1 MKHIPQSL
9 FGIAICAL
17 AGGCVGIASRPAPG
31 ADRVQLIRNPA
42 DVAACTAVGN
52 VAWRHDNAYTDV
64 RNLTVGLGGNA
75 IFVTS
80 ERNGFVLTGVAYRC
94 PQ

>member
-17 AGGCVGIASRPAPG
+17 ANGCVSFADAPG

-42 DVAACTAVGN
+42 DVATCTAVGN
-52 VAWRHDNAYTDV
+52 VAWNRDNAEDV

-80 ERNGFVLTGVAYRC
+80 EQNGFVLTGVAYRC

>member
-17 AGGCVGIASRPAPG
+17 ANGCVSYAPAPG

-42 DVAACTAVGN
+42 DVAPCTAVGN
-52 VAWRHDNAYTDV
+52 VDWWQRGHPDV

-80 ERNGFVLTGVAYRC
+80 EQNGFVLTGVAYRC

>member
-1 MKHIPQSL
+1 MKPVWGLILVL
-9 FGIAICAL
+9 FTTAGCAGMVY
-17 AGGCVGIASRPAPG
+17 APAPG

-42 DVAACTAVGN
+42 DVATCTAVGN
-52 VAWRHDNAYTDV
+52 VDWQSGNHDV

-80 ERNGFVLTGVAYRC
+80 EQGRTVLTGVAYRC

>member
-17 AGGCVGIASRPAPG
+17 ANGCVSVSYAPAPG
-31 ADRVQLIRNPA
+31 ADRVQLIRNTA
-42 DVAACTAVGN
+42 DVATCTAVGN
-52 VAWRHDNAYTDV
+52 VAWQRGNADV
-64 RNLTVGLGGNA
+64 RDLTVGLGGNA

-80 ERNGFVLTGVAYRC
+80 EQGRVVLTGVAYRC

>member
-9 FGIAICAL
+9 FGVAICAL
-17 AGGCVGIASRPAPG
+17 ASGCVTFTPAPG
-31 ADRVQLIRNPA
+31 ADQVRLMRNPA
-42 DVAACTAVGN
+42 DVAKCTAVGN
-52 VAWRHDNAYTDV
+52 VAWDREKPDDV

-80 ERNGFVLTGVAYRC
+80 EQNGFVVTGVAYRC

>member
-17 AGGCVGIASRPAPG
+17 ANGCVSFAYRPAPG
-31 ADRVQLIRNPA
+31 ADRVQLIRNPE
-42 DVAACTAVGN
+42 DVARCTTVGN
-52 VAWRHDNAYTDV
+52 VDWQRGNPDV

-80 ERNGFVLTGVAYRC
+80 EQGRVVLTGIAYRC

>member
-17 AGGCVGIASRPAPG
+17 ANGCVSYAPAPG

-42 DVAACTAVGN
+42 DVAMCTAVGN
-52 VAWRHDNAYTDV
+52 VDWQRGHADV

-80 ERNGFVLTGVAYRC
+80 EQNGFVLTGVAYRC

>member
-1 MKHIPQSL
+1 MKHIPQSTL
-9 FGIAICAL
+9 GVAICVL
-17 AGGCVGIASRPAPG
+17 ASGCVSFAYRPAPG

-42 DVAACTAVGN
+42 DVARCTAVGN
-52 VAWRHDNAYTDV
+52 VDWQRGTTDV

-80 ERNGFVLTGVAYRC
+80 EQGRVVLTGVAYRC

>member
-1 MKHIPQSL
+1 MKHIPQSIL
-9 FGIAICAL
+9 GVAICAL
-17 AGGCVGIASRPAPG
+17 ANGCVGVSYAPAPG

-42 DVAACTAVGN
+42 DVAKCTAVGN
-52 VAWRHDNAYTDV
+52 VDWQRGHADV

-80 ERNGFVLTGVAYRC
+80 EQNGFVLTGVAYRC

>member
-1 MKHIPQSL
+1 MKSIPQSIL
-9 FGIAICAL
+9 GVVICAL
-17 AGGCVGIASRPAPG
+17 ANGCVGVTYAPAPG

-42 DVAACTAVGN
+42 DVATCTAVGN
-52 VAWRHDNAYTDV
+52 VDWQRGDV
-64 RNLTVGLGGNA
+64 RNMTVGLGGNA

-80 ERNGFVLTGVAYRC
+80 EQGRMVLTGVAYRC

>member
-17 AGGCVGIASRPAPG
+17 NGCVTFTPAPG
-31 ADRVQLIRNPA
+31 ADRVQLIRNSA
-42 DVAACTAVGN
+42 DVARCAAVGN
-52 VAWRHDNAYTDV
+52 VEWQSGHTDV

-80 ERNGFVLTGVAYRC
+80 EQNGFVLTGVAYRC

>member
-17 AGGCVGIASRPAPG
+17 TSGCVTFAPAPG

-42 DVAACTAVGN
+42 DVATCTAVGN
-52 VAWRHDNAYTDV
+52 VAWHLDNPEDV
-64 RNLTVGLGGNA
+64 RNLTIGLGGNA
-75 IFVTS
+75 ILVTS
-80 ERNGFVLTGVAYRC
+80 EQNGFVLTGVAYRC

>member
-1 MKHIPQSL
+1 MKHIPQRL
-9 FGIAICAL
+9 FGIAMFAL
-17 AGGCVGIASRPAPG
+17 ANGCVSFAPAPG

-42 DVAACTAVGN
+42 DVATCTAVGN
-52 VAWRHDNAYTDV
+52 VDWWQHKTAV
-64 RNLTVGLGGNA
+64 RNLAVGLGGNA

-80 ERNGFVLTGVAYRC
+80 EQGRMVLTGIAYRC

>member
-1 MKHIPQSL
+1 MKHIPQSIL
-9 FGIAICAL
+9 GVAICAL
-17 AGGCVGIASRPAPG
+17 ANGCVSYAPAPG

-42 DVAACTAVGN
+42 DVATCAAVGN
-52 VAWRHDNAYTDV
+52 VSWQRENPEDV

-80 ERNGFVLTGVAYRC
+80 EQNGFVLTGVAYRC

>member
-1 MKHIPQSL
+1 MKHIPQSIL
-9 FGIAICAL
+9 GVAICAL
-17 AGGCVGIASRPAPG
+17 ANGCVSFAYRPAPG

-42 DVAACTAVGN
+42 DVARCTAVGN
-52 VAWRHDNAYTDV
+52 VDWQRGNADV

-80 ERNGFVLTGVAYRC
+80 EQGRVVLTGVAYRC